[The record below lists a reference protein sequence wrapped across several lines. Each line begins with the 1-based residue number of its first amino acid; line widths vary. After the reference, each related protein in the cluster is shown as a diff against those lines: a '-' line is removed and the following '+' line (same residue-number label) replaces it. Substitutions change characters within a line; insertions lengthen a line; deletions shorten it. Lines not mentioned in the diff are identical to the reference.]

1 MHTHSER
8 RRRWRQQLLSRE
20 VTEAWPSSIS
30 SSSSRAARPGDVA
43 TSPVR
48 TSRRVS
54 SPADKAT
61 GSACVYTSKRRRLPC
76 TALYARTARR
86 PTPVRIP
93 FHRDRVTAGA
103 DRLSYIQ
110 HVLSSSLLLLLC
122 YSPFCILYVY
132 KIYIYIYTILR
143 FSTLAPS
150 ATLLNVLFR
159 SVLTL
164 SVFRF
169 SFSRFPN
176 AFRWRSFSEFVNYV
190 PKNTSR
196 PYNT

>member
-132 KIYIYIYTILR
+132 KIYIYIYIYN
-143 FSTLAPS
+143 STFFYTRTVCDPPE
-150 ATLLNVLFR
+150 R
-159 SVLTL
+159 SL
-164 SVFRF
+164 SFGPNSIGF
-169 SFSRFPN
+169 SFLFLSIPERVSV
-176 AFRWRSFSEFVNYV
+176 AIVLGVR
-190 PKNTSR
+190 KLR
-196 PYNT
+196 P